1 MPDVLVTQ
9 TVNKYRLPRG
19 SGDPT
24 LPVEPVREG
33 PRLGLRAA
41 DHEDTGVRITAI
53 APNSPASRAGFNVG
67 EIITTINGG
76 AVRNEATFS
85 DAVDNSA
92 RTMSVTLQTAEGA
105 TRTVTVEM
113 GW

>member
-1 MPDVLVTQ
+1 
-9 TVNKYRLPRG
+9 
-19 SGDPT
+19 
-24 LPVEPVREG
+24 
-33 PRLGLRAA
+33 LRAA
-41 DHEDTGVRITAI
+41 NHEGIGVRITAI

-67 EIITTINGG
+67 EIITAINGG

-92 RTMSVTLQTAEGA
+92 RTMSVTLRNENGT
-105 TRTVTVEM
+105 TRTLTVEM